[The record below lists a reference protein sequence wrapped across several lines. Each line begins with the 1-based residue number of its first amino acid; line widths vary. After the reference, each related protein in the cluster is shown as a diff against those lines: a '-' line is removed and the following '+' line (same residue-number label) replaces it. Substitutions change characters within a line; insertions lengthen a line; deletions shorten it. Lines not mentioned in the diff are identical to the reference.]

1 MPPFVTAQAFI
12 HVIWHKHCSRR
23 TYCPYLSIHKTK
35 SLRTTCFFLKEIVVD
50 HPTQNFPWQ
59 DSGTRKAT
67 QLEPGGHILA
77 RKPALWV
84 LQESLVPK
92 VCPNHPAISQW
103 KTGVFD
109 QRALKTCAKTN
120 AQNGHVTMC
129 IYIYY
134 IIYILY
140 IYYIYIIY
148 YILYIYI
155 IYIYITYYV
164 TLVYVIE
171 KCIHAHAYAGVNVQH
186 DIYIYSVHVYPC
198 IHTHLCLRLAFFVYM
213 SMHRYDTAMTCRNRQ
228 GTMTT
233 RSPFSIRS
241 RRSRVESKGATFSE
255 PAFVA
260 KSSAARL
267 ASS

>member
-129 IYIYY
+129 IYIYILYYTYIIYIY

-140 IYYIYIIY
+140 
-148 YILYIYI
+148 

-186 DIYIYSVHVYPC
+186 DIYIY
-198 IHTHLCLRLAFFVYM
+198 I
-213 SMHRYDTAMTCRNRQ
+213 
-228 GTMTT
+228 
-233 RSPFSIRS
+233 
-241 RRSRVESKGATFSE
+241 
-255 PAFVA
+255 
-260 KSSAARL
+260 
-267 ASS
+267 